1 MVGGQKLGI
10 LGGGQLGTFFAVAA
24 RRLGYQVTIWDPD
37 PAAPA
42 GAWAD
47 RFVALPFD
55 APQGLQLFLSQSDA
69 ATYEWE
75 NIPISL
81 VEAIEAKLPV
91 RPGSGVLRLLQ
102 NRVSEKSF
110 LAEKCFPVTPF
121 LAVTHLSELHK
132 MVEELALPVICKT
145 ANAGY
150 DGHGQWPLNCPEEV
164 AALSQQLQPCPA
176 GWIVEKRVPY
186 LKEISVI
193 VARND
198 QGAFNAYPVT
208 DNVHEK
214 GILRLS
220 QVPAEI
226 DPALACKAT
235 ALATDVITALNGVG
249 VFCIEMFL
257 VENGELLINEI
268 APRPHNAG
276 HYSMDVCTVSQFEQQ
291 VRILCGLPLVPPHLL
306 SPAVM
311 VNILG
316 HEIAALKSPG
326 PLHEL
331 LAIPGARVCH
341 YRKELIKE
349 GRKMGHVTI
358 ADSDPQSAMEKA
370 CRVRAILERTQP
382 KDTE

>member
-1 MVGGQKLGI
+1 MGGGQKLGI
-10 LGGGQLGTFFAVAA
+10 LGGGQLGAFFAVAA
-24 RRLGYQVTIWDPD
+24 RRLGYRVTVWDPD

-55 APQGLQLFLSQSDA
+55 APRGFQLFLSQSEA
-69 ATYEWE
+69 VTYEWE
-75 NIPISL
+75 NIPVSL

-91 RPGSGVLRLLQ
+91 RPGSAVLRLLQ
-102 NRVSEKSF
+102 NRISEKNF
-110 LAEKCFPVTPF
+110 LAEHHFPVTPF
-121 LAVTHLSELHK
+121 RAVTHPSELQK
-132 MVEELALPVICKT
+132 RVEEVTLPIVCKT
-145 ANAGY
+145 ATAGY
-150 DGHGQWPLNCPEEV
+150 DGHGQWRLNSSEE
-164 AALSQQLQPCPA
+164 AASLAQRLQPRDT
-176 GWIVEKRVPY
+176 GWIVERRVPY
-186 LKEISVI
+186 LKELSVV

-198 QGAFNAYPVT
+198 RGAFNAYPVT

-226 DPALACKAT
+226 DPALARKAT
-235 ALATDVITALNGVG
+235 TLATDVIFALNGVG

-257 VENGELLINEI
+257 LENGELLVNEI

-276 HYSMDVCTVSQFEQQ
+276 HYSMDVCTLSQFEQQ
-291 VRILCGLPLVPPHLL
+291 ARVLCGLPLVPPQLL

-316 HEIAALKSPG
+316 REIAALTSPG
-326 PLHEL
+326 PADEL
-331 LAIPGARVCH
+331 LAIPGARIYH

-358 ADSDPQSAMEKA
+358 ADPDAKSAMEKA
-370 CRVRAILERTQP
+370 GRVRAILEREAE
-382 KDTE
+382 KSC